1 VFADYNIFRVFL
13 LLGSVGVSRWII
25 KKVLLRLSI
34 RILTGQ
40 RVLAALRQGSRRLGA
55 VMGCHA
61 TLSLVVAVLV
71 VSYIIQ
77 VSQLVSTLP
86 LRLSDSASCV
96 RASLSLG
103 SFLRRGVI

>member
-1 VFADYNIFRVFL
+1 MFADYNIFRVFL

-40 RVLAALRQGSRRLGA
+40 RVLAALRQGSRRLGT